1 MMTNKP
7 NLKGQKERASEQC
20 TQGASSCAQLPR
32 KEELG
37 NWAQAY
43 DVETKL
49 HAQEDMACSNVVV
62 FSEDISTALPEVPG
76 HYLVRGLHPVPRRD
90 ASGELQRDE
99 TGTVPL
105 VPRIGGKPISE
116 TRFVDDAVDTLQD
129 HFPAEHGRVL
139 RALMR
144 AVRPL
149 RQSEV
154 IPLARLAET
163 TDEVIAEQEHGPL
176 RPDQCW
182 YRVPTSCTH
191 IADLSWSKFEPT
203 LNDRDADVL
212 LDTMRERG
220 KHLDTSFDDD
230 RTYDYE
236 RLRGLVSD
244 VMQINEHEFDQI
256 IDDFAAARLLV
267 VTETHGTRGALLN
280 HLVMAQAYPST
291 KPALARAAPNGNART
306 ETVTRD
312 DVKATGERKPKT
324 KKRDESKAAWR
335 KLAGERGKQLARQS
349 ELFEVQEQIHADEM
363 AKKEVQFEAMVS
375 VIDKMQA
382 NVDRQ
387 QALLAEARHVLGRAD
402 INDAQKVDALG
413 SVFDASADD
422 PVHDAVK
429 VGACR

>member
-1 MMTNKP
+1 MKTNKP
-7 NLKGQKERASEQC
+7 NRKSPKKRASEQC
-20 TQGASSCAQLPR
+20 MQSASSCAQLP
-32 KEELG
+32 KEEELG
-37 NWAQAY
+37 NWAQAD

-62 FSEDISTALPEVPG
+62 FSEDISTVLQEVSG
-76 HYLVRGLHPVPRRD
+76 HYLVRGLLPVPKR
-90 ASGELQRDE
+90 AANGKLQRDR
-99 TGTVPL
+99 TGNVLL
-105 VPRIGGKPISE
+105 VPNISGQPISE
-116 TRFVDDAVDTLQD
+116 TRFVDEVVDTLQD
-129 HFPAEHGRVL
+129 HLPARHGRVL

-144 AVRPL
+144 AARPL

-163 TDEVIAEQEHGPL
+163 TGEVIAEQEHGPL
-176 RPDQCW
+176 RQDQCW
-182 YRVPTSCTH
+182 YRIPTSCTH
-191 IADLSWSKFEPT
+191 IADLSWSKFEPM

-212 LDTMRERG
+212 LNTMRERG

-236 RLRGLVSD
+236 RLRRLVSD
-244 VMQINEHEFDQI
+244 VTQIREHEFEQI
-256 IDDFAAARLLV
+256 IEDFAAARLLV
-267 VTETHGTRGALLN
+267 LTETQGTQGALLN

-291 KPALARAAPNGNART
+291 KPVLARAAPNGKART

-312 DVKATGERKPKT
+312 DVKATGESKPKN

-349 ELFEVQEQIHADEM
+349 ELFEVQEQIHAEQIATKD
-363 AKKEVQFEAMVS
+363 ARIEAMVS

-387 QALLAEARHVLGRAD
+387 QALLAEARRVLGRAD

-413 SVFDASADD
+413 SVFDAPADG

-429 VGACR
+429 MGAY